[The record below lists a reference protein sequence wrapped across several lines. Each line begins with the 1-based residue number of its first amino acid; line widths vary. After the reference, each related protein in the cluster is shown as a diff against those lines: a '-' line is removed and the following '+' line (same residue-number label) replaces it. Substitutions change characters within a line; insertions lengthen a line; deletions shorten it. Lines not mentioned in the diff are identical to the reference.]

1 MKDTDSISNKRNNV
15 ALWGGIIGGLLVIAI
30 FVIGTIGTGRAAH
43 DDTGNAVHSVS
54 SFYLDELAGRRE
66 QVVAFNLQKEIE
78 DLQVA
83 VGLLTEEDLSDAS
96 HLQAFQARM
105 KSLYRLEKF
114 AFVDTDGIIYTSM
127 GTQDNISD
135 YSFDYNSIAGPEIS
149 VLNIG
154 SVDKKVI
161 IALPIDDIEFCGHH
175 FCVCF
180 MEIDMDVMLQGVSV
194 SSNDDDTTFCNLYS
208 NTGIALSNTVLGG
221 LAVEDNLLEAL
232 EHAEFNPGYSY
243 ETVLDDFQNLRRGSV
258 SFVYDGIE
266 ETLAYVPVEG
276 TDWMLT
282 YLVRETVIA
291 DQIAAISNGIIVRSV
306 VQSVLAALVL
316 TVMFA
321 FVINQIRKNSVLAIE
336 KEKSETASRI
346 KQEEMEERID
356 LQEKLLE
363 EQKKRTQ
370 LDNMITAMSEA
381 LVSIIPTSM
390 GRFFPLIVGVIAM
403 PASLLFDPDSFYYG
417 VLPVLASTAPRKTM
431 EI

>member
-154 SVDKKVI
+154 SVDRELRSAALIHRSFHSVI
-161 IALPIDDIEFCGHH
+161 LVYKD
-175 FCVCF
+175 
-180 MEIDMDVMLQGVSV
+180 
-194 SSNDDDTTFCNLYS
+194 
-208 NTGIALSNTVLGG
+208 LG
-221 LAVEDNLLEAL
+221 AAKE
-232 EHAEFNPGYSY
+232 
-243 ETVLDDFQNLRRGSV
+243 
-258 SFVYDGIE
+258 
-266 ETLAYVPVEG
+266 
-276 TDWMLT
+276 
-282 YLVRETVIA
+282 
-291 DQIAAISNGIIVRSV
+291 QIAGSAVRPCSDRTADHV
-306 VQSVLAALVL
+306 DPAFAVKRGAFGGVLVYHLCDKLSALHIHVEY
-316 TVMFA
+316 VC
-321 FVINQIRKNSVLAIE
+321 IN
-336 KEKSETASRI
+336 T
-346 KQEEMEERID
+346 ERIAVAFD
-356 LQEKLLE
+356 IYV
-363 EQKKRTQ
+363 KRTG
-370 LDNMITAMSEA
+370 A
-381 LVSIIPTSM
+381 
-390 GRFFPLIVGVIAM
+390 F
-403 PASLLFDPDSFYYG
+403 
-417 VLPVLASTAPRKTM
+417 
-431 EI
+431 